1 MVIGACTI
9 QLHIPAVASLKEKR
23 RWVKPLLN
31 QLRKRFDV
39 AAAEVEH
46 QDVWQSSDIAVV
58 AVSNDVSHVY
68 AVLEKAV
75 HWIED
80 EYLAVQVIDW
90 QIELR

>member
-1 MVIGACTI
+1 MVIGACTVS
-9 QLHIPAVASLKEKR
+9 LYIPAVASLKEKR
-23 RWVKPLLN
+23 RWIKPLIN

-39 AAAEVEH
+39 AVAEVEH
-46 QDVWQSSDIAVV
+46 QDVWQSSDIAIV
-58 AVSNDVSHVY
+58 AVSNDVNYIY

-80 EYLAVQVIDW
+80 DYMAVQVVDW